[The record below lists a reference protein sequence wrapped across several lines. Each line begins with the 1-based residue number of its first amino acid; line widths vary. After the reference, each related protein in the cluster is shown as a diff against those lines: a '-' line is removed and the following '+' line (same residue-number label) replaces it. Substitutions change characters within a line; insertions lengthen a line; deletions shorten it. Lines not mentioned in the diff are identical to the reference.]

1 MEVRI
6 KQDETNLPSGGKSG
20 FSLLNISIAG
30 RSALSASLF
39 LFCIISNMSFPR
51 LFIVLKISNDS
62 YSITNQVKSTNSKNT
77 KIPSTAFQNFKPYK
91 KSNKK
96 CLTQPIFCEKSI
108 YFTKQ
113 TIINEITFSLN
124 KTTVNRNTHLNSCK
138 SE

>member
-6 KQDETNLPSGGKSG
+6 KQDESNLPSGGKSG

-62 YSITNQVKSTNSKNT
+62 YSITNQVKSTISKNT

-91 KSNKK
+91 K
-96 CLTQPIFCEKSI
+96 CLTPIFCEKSI

-113 TIINEITFSLN
+113 TIINEIKISLN